1 MKQCGADILVLG
13 TQWTQ
18 RITGNAFRIS
28 LQPDWQIDRG
38 FFNNRQIMACTQILD
53 FGEALSIDLTHV
65 MCRDASVT
73 WEAQKLHESQQIKR
87 LNRVYDDS
95 RRP

>member
-1 MKQCGADILVLG
+1 
-13 TQWTQ
+13 
-18 RITGNAFRIS
+18 
-28 LQPDWQIDRG
+28 
-38 FFNNRQIMACTQILD
+38 MACTQILD
-53 FGEALSIDLTHV
+53 FSEALSIDLTHV

-73 WEAQKLHESQQIKR
+73 WEGQKLPESQQIKR